1 MAETREGKFATAIK
15 TAEEQTRY
23 LADHAR
29 ADAYKAKVRVIA
41 RIRKLKGERWLTAT
55 LENRVIIILKDEAA
69 LSEVSLLD
77 GCYVIKS
84 NVPRQSADAQILHD
98 RYCDLETVERI
109 FHTAKTAHLELR
121 PVYVRTKGSTCGHS
135 FVVMLAL
142 LLQRELERL
151 WTNLDITVEEGIGGL
166 ASIHTQKIRL
176 GDTTVDNIPT
186 PNKIGIQLLKAAN
199 ISLPSL
205 FPHKPVNVHTKKKL
219 QSERKQM

>member
-15 TAEEQTRY
+15 TAEDQTRY
-23 LADHAR
+23 LADHPR
-29 ADAYKAKVRVIA
+29 ADAYKAK
-41 RIRKLKGERWLTAT
+41 
-55 LENRVIIILKDEAA
+55 
-69 LSEVSLLD
+69 
-77 GCYVIKS
+77 
-84 NVPRQSADAQILHD
+84 
-98 RYCDLETVERI
+98 
-109 FHTAKTAHLELR
+109 
-121 PVYVRTKGSTCGHS
+121 GSTCGHA

-151 WTNLDITVEEGIGGL
+151 WTNLDITVEEGIGEL

-186 PNKIGIQLLKAAN
+186 PNKIGVQLLKAAN
-199 ISLPSL
+199 ISLPSV